1 MTNNGVLGKTDVK
14 ARVFEK
20 GTITVDMFG
29 FVFYRNFKYKIVT
42 HARVFS
48 LKPKFEISE
57 RQGLFLANALH
68 FLNKKFGYENMC
80 SWEKIKLE
88 KIQLP
93 TKNNEIDFNFMESFI
108 AELEA
113 ERIAELSAYLK
124 VSGFDNYELSSD
136 EEKALQ
142 DFMNNKIE
150 YGEFSYSKIF
160 DNIKQGRRLKK
171 EDQIPG
177 GIPFVMAG
185 TTNTGL
191 VNYISN
197 PVAAF
202 PENSI
207 TIDIFGNTF
216 YRNYSFGAGDDTG
229 VYWNSKIEYSKGIML
244 FFASAMEKSI
254 KGKFSYGKKLRSSQ
268 SYNFKMILPITQG
281 KIDFD
286 FIEKFICA
294 IQKLVIKDV
303 VMYAD
308 QKIKIT
314 KDIVKKQ

>member
-1 MTNNGVLGKTDVK
+1 MQMD
-14 ARVFEK
+14 F
-20 GTITVDMFG
+20 
-29 FVFYRNFKYKIVT
+29 FYRKKPWYAGQFVRKVI
-42 HARVFS
+42 
-48 LKPKFEISE
+48 PKFALTENII
-57 RQGLFLANALH
+57 LFFTVL
-68 FLNKKFGYENMC
+68 LNKQK
-80 SWEKIKLE
+80 KKLLTVLVRNVDE
-88 KIQLP
+88 TFVNSMVKLP
-93 TKNNEIDFNFMESFI
+93 ITKDNKIDFDFMESFI
-108 AELEA
+108 EELEA
-113 ERIAELSAYLK
+113 ERIEELSAYLK
-124 VSGFDNYELSSD
+124 ASGFDNYELSSK

-160 DNIKQGRRLKK
+160 DQIKQGRRLKK

-177 GIPFVMAG
+177 KIPFIMAG

-197 PVAAF
+197 PVASF

-229 VYWNSKIEYSKGIML
+229 VYWNSTIEYSKESML

-268 SYNFKMILPITQG
+268 SYNLKMILPINQG

-286 FIEKFICA
+286 FVEKFISA
-294 IQKLVIKDV
+294 IKKLVIKDV
-303 VMYAD
+303 VLYAD
-308 QKIKIT
+308 RKIKAT
-314 KDIVKKQ
+314 NDVVDG